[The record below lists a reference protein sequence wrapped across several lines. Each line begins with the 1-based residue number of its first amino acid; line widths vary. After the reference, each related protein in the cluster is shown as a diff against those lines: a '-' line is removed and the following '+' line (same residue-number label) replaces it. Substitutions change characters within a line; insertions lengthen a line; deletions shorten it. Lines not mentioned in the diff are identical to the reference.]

1 MGARPT
7 TRSLDRAQRCLDTLL
22 PEAAEIVQRHFRDRT
37 FAQTRK
43 AGVDFTTQADEETDV
58 FLRQQLRRE
67 FPASAFLTEET
78 APPDWSDFRTAKDV
92 WVIDPLDGTINFSRG
107 TAHFAIS
114 VAWVSRGQTSIG
126 ASYDPISHDY
136 YFARV
141 DQPVALKNGARL
153 RVSRTRT
160 LREGVIACDWG
171 WDLRRRKGV
180 VRALDILCMHV
191 RQIKSMGSAVADL
204 AQLAEGRI
212 DAYLHSDLK
221 PWDVAAAS
229 LLITKAG
236 GTITTIAGGRWNI
249 FDSSILAATPS
260 LHPRILRLLTGIRSY
275 TSPPLAHETGRNG
288 C

>member
-260 LHPRILRLLTGIRSY
+260 FHPRILRLLTGIRS
-275 TSPPLAHETGRNG
+275 
-288 C
+288 